1 MTTLK
6 LEPVSISELHRM
18 TGIDRTVISRKLTST
33 NLPFERNT
41 RGAHLYDRAAALG
54 VLTGNDANRILGSID
69 AKERKALAE
78 AEKAEITVEKLRGE
92 LVSADEMKQAAAE
105 LIKTLF
111 QRVVRVEP
119 AVIASRCVGLD
130 AVGIE
135 TEIRTAMQSIF
146 SDLRFDP
153 SKYLEI
159 NDGEDE
165 NIETAAD

>member
-6 LEPVSISELHRM
+6 SEKVSIAELFRI
-18 TGIDRTVISRKLTST
+18 TGFDRHEISRKLA
-33 NLPFERNT
+33 
-41 RGAHLYDRAAALG
+41 GAGVPYDLGPNRSHMYDKTMALAVLYNNPRA
-54 VLTGNDANRILGSID
+54 VHEDD
-69 AKERKALAE
+69 AKRRKAVAE

-135 TEIRTAMQSIF
+135 TEIRTAMQGIF

-165 NIETAAD
+165 NSETAAD